1 MSDMPVHERISHRIM
16 LYIASNG
23 LRINQFSLEDII
35 KEELKPLEAQLQEAD
50 TTATAIG
57 LALTE
62 ARMENERLREAL
74 VGSDAALE
82 DAYLEGAA
90 SQYMG
95 EKGDADEFN
104 KSKMAWKAKR
114 DELLKKEGA

>member
-35 KEELKPLEAQLQEAD
+35 KEELAPLETQLQEAD
-50 TTATAIG
+50 TTATAMG

-62 ARMENERLREAL
+62 VRMENERLRDL
-74 VGSDAALE
+74 VRF
-82 DAYLEGAA
+82 
-90 SQYMG
+90 
-95 EKGDADEFN
+95 ADEIIHITSYQYQACHSDTGY
-104 KSKMAWKAKR
+104 KEDQEKLDSWHSRR